1 MAQAGSLTRRHLDLD
16 DIESITRRRLAELYR
31 VHGRTTL
38 ATSEEEAARR
48 AAMLEDEVS
57 RDFDRLYVC
66 SEQDRATLARP
77 ARAQVCV
84 LPNALPLPDPV
95 PPPPPGRPYT
105 FLFIGTLGYYPNE
118 EGIIYFCTQVLPL
131 IRQAASPRDVRVL
144 IVGPGASPAIQDLAR
159 ARDVSL
165 IGAVPDVRAVYR
177 ESNAVIVPI
186 RAGGGTRVKVLEA
199 FSYRR
204 PVAATTVGVEGIAAR
219 PGEHFLQGDTSTEL
233 ADQCLRLIYSPPLAE
248 RLADN
253 AYDLFRDAYT
263 IEAASDCLA
272 ACAGRATNSG
282 R

>member
-1 MAQAGSLTRRHLDLD
+1 
-16 DIESITRRRLAELYR
+16 
-31 VHGRTTL
+31 
-38 ATSEEEAARR
+38 
-48 AAMLEDEVS
+48 
-57 RDFDRLYVC
+57 
-66 SEQDRATLARP
+66 
-77 ARAQVCV
+77 
-84 LPNALPLPDPV
+84 LPLPDPV

-165 IGAVPDVRAVYR
+165 IGAVPDVRAVYG

-272 ACAGRATNSG
+272 ACAGSATNSG